1 VTAIM
6 KSTADIAAVVASY
19 HTEAL
24 IIAGSA
30 GGVDALLKLL
40 PQLPARYSL
49 PVICILHVPGDRES
63 RLAELFDARLVMPVR
78 EAHDKL
84 PVAGYTVYFA
94 PSGYHLS
101 IERDRAF
108 SLSCEAP
115 VHFARPAIDVLLE
128 SAADVYGS
136 GLAAILL
143 TGANADGAAGMARVH
158 QRGGLTVVQDP
169 AEAQAT
175 AMPEAAIKR
184 CPPDLVLSLAQ
195 IGALFPMLE
204 KS

>member
-1 VTAIM
+1 M
-6 KSTADIAAVVASY
+6 KEYGTGEIAAVVAGY
-19 HTEAL
+19 QPQAL

-30 GGVDALLKLL
+30 GGVDALLNLL
-40 PQLPARYSL
+40 PQLPPRFSL

-63 RLAELFDARLVMPVR
+63 RLAELFDARIIAPVK
-78 EAHDKL
+78 EAHDKV

-94 PSGYHLS
+94 PAGYHLS
-101 IERDRAF
+101 IERDRTF

-115 VHFARPAIDVLLE
+115 VHYARPAIDVLLE
-128 SAADVYGS
+128 SAADVYGP

-143 TGANADGAAGMARVH
+143 TGANQDGAAGMARVR

-169 AEAQAT
+169 ADAQASM
-175 AMPEAAIKR
+175 MPESAIKR
-184 CPPDLVLSLAQ
+184 CPPDLVLPLAQ

-204 KS
+204 K

>member
-1 VTAIM
+1 MKTA
-6 KSTADIAAVVASY
+6 AEIASVLAAYRPEV
-19 HTEAL
+19 L

-40 PQLPARYSL
+40 PQLPPRFSL

-63 RLAELFDARLVMPVR
+63 RLAELFDARLVAPVK

-84 PVAGYTVYFA
+84 PVAGGAVYFA

-108 SLSCEAP
+108 SLSCEMP

-128 SAADVYGS
+128 SAADAYGP

-169 AEAQAT
+169 ADAQAST
-175 AMPEAAIKR
+175 MPESAIKR
-184 CPPDLVLSLAQ
+184 SPPDLVLPLAQ
-195 IGALFPMLE
+195 IGALFPLLE

>member
-1 VTAIM
+1 MRIQSLAE
-6 KSTADIAAVVASY
+6 IAAVVGGY
-19 HTEAL
+19 HPEVL

-40 PQLPARYSL
+40 PQLPPRFSL

-63 RLAELFDARLVMPVR
+63 RLAELFDARIGAPVR
-78 EAHDKL
+78 EAHDKV
-84 PVAGYTVYFA
+84 PVAGHTVYFA

-101 IERDRAF
+101 IERDRTF

-115 VHFARPAIDVLLE
+115 VHFARPAIDMLLE
-128 SAADVYGS
+128 SAADAYGK

-143 TGANADGAAGMARVH
+143 TGANQDGAAGMARVR

-169 AEAQAT
+169 ADAQAST
-175 AMPEAAIKR
+175 MPESAIKR
-184 CPPDLVLSLAQ
+184 CPPDLVLPLAQ
-195 IGALFPMLE
+195 IGALFPLLE

>member
-1 VTAIM
+1 MRIQSLAE
-6 KSTADIAAVVASY
+6 IAAVVDGY
-19 HTEAL
+19 RPEVL

-40 PQLPARYSL
+40 PQLPPSFSL

-63 RLAELFDARLVMPVR
+63 RLAELFDARIAAPVR
-78 EAHDKL
+78 EAHDKV

-101 IERDRAF
+101 IERDRTF

-128 SAADVYGS
+128 SAADAYGK
-136 GLAAILL
+136 GVAAILL
-143 TGANADGAAGMARVH
+143 TGANQDGAAGMARVR

-169 AEAQAT
+169 EEAQAST
-175 AMPEAAIKR
+175 MPESAIKR
-184 CPPDLVLSLAQ
+184 CPPDLVLPLTQ
-195 IGALFPMLE
+195 IGALFPLLE
-204 KS
+204 KL